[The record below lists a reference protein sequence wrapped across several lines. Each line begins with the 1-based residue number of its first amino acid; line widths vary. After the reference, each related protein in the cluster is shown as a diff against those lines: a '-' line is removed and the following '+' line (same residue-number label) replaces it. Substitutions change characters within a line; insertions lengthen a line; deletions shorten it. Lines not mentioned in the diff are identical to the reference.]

1 MVSRKLT
8 TINNLQSLNPK
19 TLGHYCY
26 SILKQI
32 RSRKDVAD
40 VRVAVMQ
47 MEDPEEWPSTDT
59 IWVFTSASADE
70 VRSWF
75 PDRFAPDDMVTGFEN
90 YHGSTFEHYEAPNG
104 TKPVGAWYD

>member
-1 MVSRKLT
+1 
-8 TINNLQSLNPK
+8 
-19 TLGHYCY
+19 
-26 SILKQI
+26 
-32 RSRKDVAD
+32 
-40 VRVAVMQ
+40 MQ